1 MILLEPVGAHRLT
14 RDLLEDRLPMVTTDQ
29 TRAEKGLGFDHCDL
43 LFFDHIYIYIFSN
56 QKIDEN
62 SERHSSRESERRREK
77 DKEKS
82 KEEPLWKD
90 SRPSRRERLFH
101 CYNEIYISKIIIIS
115 NTESADKIYKFKILY
130 CWSM

>member
-29 TRAEKGLGFDHCDL
+29 TRAEKGLGFGQKSFL
-43 LFFDHIYIYIFSN
+43 SNFNYLIFDRILFSN
-56 QKIDEN
+56 QIIYEN
-62 SERHSSRESERRREK
+62 FERHSSRESERRRDK

-90 SRPSRRERLFH
+90 SRPSRRERFF
-101 CYNEIYISKIIIIS
+101 S
-115 NTESADKIYKFKILY
+115 F
-130 CWSM
+130 

>member
-1 MILLEPVGAHRLT
+1 MGAHRLT

-29 TRAEKGLGFDHCDL
+29 TRAEKGLGFHHCDL
-43 LFFDHIYIYIFSN
+43 LFFDLIYIFFSN
-56 QKIDEN
+56 QTIYEN

-101 CYNEIYISKIIIIS
+101 WTPSILILNFF
-115 NTESADKIYKFKILY
+115 NTKFFNTKN
-130 CWSM
+130 STQFF